1 MASLNPFRDINVTA
15 SETHYT
21 FRSPSTPDAP
31 ALVVARPSGDI
42 RLTDSP
48 KLGGKRV
55 TSIAGILGII
65 KLRLDKYIII
75 ITKAQLVGRIRGH
88 MVYKVLA
95 TEFLPMRERQLH
107 DADEDMYLAL
117 LRTHLRTGPMYF
129 SYTFD
134 LTNSFQRQST
144 ADLAAPLW
152 QRADDR
158 FFWNRYIAS
167 DLIDLRSSNPN
178 VDPYILPTFFGF
190 LTIATTA
197 INSTPCTFILITRR
211 SRHRAGTRY
220 FTRGLDAAGNAGN
233 FNETEQIV
241 VLGDTAGGLG
251 GLGFSAQNLSPANTK
266 SSLDSE
272 QAQVFSHVQTRG
284 SIPVYWSELNTL
296 KFTPTLQIK
305 GIDHALPAARK
316 HLSEHIRLYG
326 ETHLVNLIN
335 QNGRESHI
343 KAAYES
349 AVKSLT
355 PAPIEHQ
362 EPSFVTPERFREI
375 VPTGATGGLLDRLHY
390 VYFDFHHEC
399 RNMQWHRA
407 QLLLDKLPLGEHR
420 YFHSIGSGQMASVKS
435 WQTGVVRTNCMD
447 CLDRT
452 NVVQS
457 IIARTLLAQQM
468 VDAGVIPPGTTTAAH
483 TAFETLFRNAWA
495 DNADAVS
502 RAYSGTGALKTDYTR
517 TGVRTRAGALADAS
531 NSITRYIR
539 NNFAD
544 GPRQDA
550 FDVFL
555 GVHLPTG
562 PLCVFADRRPLIVQA
577 VPYLLAAAV
586 FFLLAALLLPRGDGG
601 GGGAAPVGVFAL
613 CWLGMGVWAAAF
625 VVRFGVLYV
634 RWPVLHPPQFCV
646 EAVLKAG
653 REVERDVVV
662 GRWVGGGAGGGE
674 GGAGGGGALKGHRA
688 RKSVF
693 GIEKLEE
700 GKKRIE

>member
-42 RLTDSP
+42 KLTDSP
-48 KLGGKRV
+48 KPGGKRV

-107 DADEDMYLAL
+107 DADEDLYLTL

-134 LTNSFQRQST
+134 LTNSFQRQSA

-167 DLIDLRSSNPN
+167 DLIDLRSSNPA

-220 FTRGLDAAGNAGN
+220 FTRGLDVAGNAGN
-233 FNETEQIV
+233 FNETEQII
-241 VLGDTAGGLG
+241 VLGDSAGGLG
-251 GLGFSAQNLSPANTK
+251 GHGFSAQNLSPANTK

-335 QNGRESHI
+335 QSGREAHI

-349 AVKSLT
+349 AVKLLT
-355 PAPIEHQ
+355 PAPSEHQ
-362 EPSFVTPERFREI
+362 ESSFVTPERFREI
-375 VPTGATGGLLDRLHY
+375 APTGTAAGGLLDRLYY

-420 YFHSIGSGQMASVKS
+420 YFHSVGSGHMASVKS

-457 IIARTLLAQQM
+457 IIARTVLAQQM
-468 VDAGVIPPGTTTAAH
+468 IDAGVIPPGTNTAAY
-483 TAFETLFRNAWA
+483 TNFEALFRNAWA
-495 DNADAVS
+495 DNADVVS

-517 TGVRTRAGALADAS
+517 TGVRTKAGAIADAS
-531 NSITRYIR
+531 NSATRYIR

-550 FDVFL
+550 FDLFL
-555 GVHLPTG
+555 GVHLPSPSTG
-562 PLCVFADRRPLIVQA
+562 PLRLSTDRRPVLVQA
-577 VPYLLAAAV
+577 VPYLFAAAA
-586 FFLLAALLLPRGDGG
+586 FFLLAALLLPRG
-601 GGGAAPVGVFAL
+601 AAPQPLPIGVFAL
-613 CWLGMGVWAAAF
+613 CWLGVGVWAAGF
-625 VVRFGVLYV
+625 LVRFGVLYV
-634 RWPVLHPPQFCV
+634 KWPVLNPPQFCV

-653 REVERDVVV
+653 KEVERDVVV
-662 GRWVGGGAGGGE
+662 GRWVAGGGE
-674 GGAGGGGALKGHRA
+674 GALKGHRV